1 MGANSMN
8 NQSPSSTSLFH
19 HRSNVSPFS
28 TPANVQTTV
37 NASSYVLDMPTGES
51 PSQLSAN
58 AERIPSQRI
67 EHHGA
72 QLNAIISGSAN
83 QHRDGIDDS
92 DRTDFSSSTAARRVA
107 ERLSRLPNP
116 GALNRNYRIRYPTRD
131 EERGEDANEDTSH
144 QNQRS
149 NRDDGGS
156 SPMSFISQL
165 IHQNPE
171 LSGVVKA

>member
-1 MGANSMN
+1 MERFCN
-8 NQSPSSTSLFH
+8 
-19 HRSNVSPFS
+19 
-28 TPANVQTTV
+28 
-37 NASSYVLDMPTGES
+37 
-51 PSQLSAN
+51 LS

-171 LSGVVKA
+171 LSGVVKAGEKYIPFVLIAAAKGFFDHATGISSN